1 MQGIAH
7 RLMFVGVALV
17 ASDLPAL
24 AQPKVLQVHIVNRE
38 ENKKELTAVI
48 PALPDV
54 KGSDKG
60 TTEKSATDKGVAE
73 KSETKLPETRKQT
86 VTGATLTLRLPD
98 GRGVKVSCESKYAFR
113 MDYINRRDCR
123 VPPADEVTA
132 EFDGDEAKLIWP
144 VSLDGRKTQSETYK
158 ILNIL
163 PAPRR

>member
-1 MQGIAH
+1 MRDIAH
-7 RLMFVGVALV
+7 RLILAGVALV
-17 ASDLPAL
+17 VSDLSAL

-38 ENKKELTAVI
+38 ESKKELKAVI
-48 PALPDV
+48 PALPDS

-60 TTEKSATDKGVAE
+60 TEKTATDKGSAE
-73 KSETKLPETRKQT
+73 KSETKPPETRTQT

-144 VSLDGRKTQSETYK
+144 VSIDGRKTQSETYK

-163 PAPRR
+163 PAQRR